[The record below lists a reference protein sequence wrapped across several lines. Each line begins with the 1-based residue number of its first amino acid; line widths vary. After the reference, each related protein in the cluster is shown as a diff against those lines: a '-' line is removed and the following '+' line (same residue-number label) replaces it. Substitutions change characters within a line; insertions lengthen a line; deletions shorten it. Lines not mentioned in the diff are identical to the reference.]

1 MCLNLDVC
9 LSLSFTL
16 LIVVIEEQ
24 STEKRLKSISSR
36 VKLSVSIL
44 EMASMNSTWWMVLL
58 FGNCLI
64 ATGRRLNLQNFTFTS
79 LQMLMLLF
87 L

>member
-1 MCLNLDVC
+1 MC

-36 VKLSVSIL
+36 VNLSVSIL
-44 EMASMNSTWWMVLL
+44 EMASINSWWMVLL
-58 FGNCLI
+58 FGNYLI
-64 ATGRRLNLQNFTFTS
+64 ATGRRLNLRNFTFTS